1 MDQTLDPLLQ
11 YGALGLC
18 ALGLGVL
25 WYVIKWLLKI
35 ISNDLR
41 HIQDGLDSLPCQR
54 KVGCPESEKD
64 DP

>member
-1 MDQTLDPLLQ
+1 MNALDPLLQ

-25 WYVIKWLLKI
+25 WYIIKHLLKI
-35 ISNDLR
+35 IGNDLR
-41 HIQDGLDSLPCQR
+41 HIGKTLQSLPCQPDAE
-54 KVGCPESEKD
+54 CPAED